1 VGDDA
6 SPTPPPPPPR
16 VMKVSYVTVTP
27 DIEQSKGGRVERG
40 G

>member
-1 VGDDA
+1 
-6 SPTPPPPPPR
+6 
-16 VMKVSYVTVTP
+16 MKVSYVTVTP